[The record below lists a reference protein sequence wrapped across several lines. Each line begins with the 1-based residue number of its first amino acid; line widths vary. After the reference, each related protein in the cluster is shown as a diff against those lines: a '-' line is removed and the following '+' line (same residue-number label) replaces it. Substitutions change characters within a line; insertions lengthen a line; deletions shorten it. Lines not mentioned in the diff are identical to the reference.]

1 MEKDCL
7 LKKCG
12 HDMIRIRQPNTK
24 TYEKPIS
31 PDLAA
36 LIRKATEYTEEHFG
50 KTQYIFVDG
59 DNPEKPLQYST
70 IKHEILT
77 MIQRENLR
85 DDKGEYFKFNS
96 HMFRH
101 YYGVKLTELH
111 LDDWTL
117 ARLLAHSRIHV
128 VNHYRKMNNQM
139 VADETRKI
147 RNMMS
152 DIIYANLDGWGAEYE
167 QILKC
172 LKLIEKQVKRK
183 LAELGQ

>member
-1 MEKDCL
+1 
-7 LKKCG
+7 
-12 HDMIRIRQPNTK
+12 MIRIRQPKTK

-36 LIRKATEYTEEHFG
+36 LIRKAMEYTEEHFG

-70 IKHEILT
+70 VKHKILT

-117 ARLLAHSRIHV
+117 ARLLGHSRIHA

-167 QILKC
+167 QI
-172 LKLIEKQVKRK
+172 R
-183 LAELGQ
+183 